1 MRSLIKDEA
10 NISCQIE
17 FMHVS
22 ADAHYGNSIECKFKL
37 PGTQALPHS
46 ERRESERDPLKMLH
60 KASAMHIKCSPK
72 ICSTSMH
79 IEERFA
85 KLISYYLQ
93 LINVL
98 DMVKAFVTV

>member
-37 PGTQALPHS
+37 PGTPELPHTERVWEREEENGDTKQVLCISS
-46 ERRESERDPLKMLH
+46 E
-60 KASAMHIKCSPK
+60 A
-72 ICSTSMH
+72 
-79 IEERFA
+79 
-85 KLISYYLQ
+85 
-93 LINVL
+93 
-98 DMVKAFVTV
+98 